1 MVTGPLS
8 ELAARWAEVPPR
20 GEIVV
25 LVGPPLPPPAA
36 TAADLDSALHAAL
49 ATMRVKDA
57 AKAVADRLGLARSE
71 VYARALVLK
80 DG

>member
-1 MVTGPLS
+1 MVTGKLS
-8 ELAARWAEVPPR
+8 ELAARWADAPPK

-36 TAADLDSALHAAL
+36 SPDDLDSALHAAL

-57 AKAVADRLGLARSE
+57 AKAVADRLGLSKSE
-71 VYARALVLK
+71 VYARALALK
-80 DG
+80 NG